1 MHKYIAVAV
10 SITLFTL
17 QGFSATPQQRRGGG
31 AGTAAPVA
39 GTKSVS
45 ARSATR
51 TAPVTGAP
59 SAVRSATA
67 GRTTVQR
74 GTPAN
79 SGTANT
85 VAARAGATQKVIGT
99 GTKVAAAGQNTV
111 VADNCQEK
119 FNGCLDAFCMM
130 ENVNGGRCLCSNR
143 NAELDSVLA
152 EIEKLDQQSYQMA
165 TVGVEAIETG
175 VSISNLSAPST
186 TRKKIDTALW
196 NQQTDTDTSDNS
208 DEKNKTGEEL
218 YGSAIAICMERMPEC
233 KQSETMLRTI
243 YNGKIRGD
251 CAAYENAIK
260 EQRRTA
266 ETRLSEAQRA
276 MRTSAYEQLRTANK
290 YDLGQCTVEF
300 KKCMATTAGCG
311 DDFKG
316 CVGIA
321 AAENAK
327 QSVGAK
333 SKMKMYDIKGS
344 ATKISI
350 AASSYDA
357 LESKK
362 PMCMSITN
370 SCVAVKDQ
378 VWDTFL
384 REVAPQIKTAELLA
398 ESDLRTS
405 CISNISACFQ
415 KACKDTM
422 DPNDPDGSYDMCLS
436 RPETVRSLC
445 KVQIDPCEAA
455 EPLIMDYV
463 YARLASMRVD
473 SCTNEVKQCLQSDD
487 RCGKDYT
494 QCVGLDT
501 DTIIR
506 MCPYDK
512 LTGCQQVYQK
522 EGKDIRGDAV
532 YDELD
537 RMVQGIMLGIDNN
550 MMEFCQ
556 NAADEAMIKVCGD
569 TENCNAIATDD
580 HIGTGSLSYGICYYK
595 INGDNAEIDYSQCRT
610 SIDQIQDIELG
621 RVPGSTTGE
630 LGPVVPFVSV
640 IDGIMFWEQLN
651 IDVNGNIPSA
661 EEYFKSIDA
670 SKMQP
675 STKEKVAREIT
686 KLKSQINTAVA
697 AIESDPTVQFCMTGR
712 RVQGMKDAP
721 VSGEKIARFPELTKQ
736 MRNIIATS
744 ALNAAKANYY
754 KKYDIAYNQQMKD
767 YITMAERQAKI
778 KGENAKDVRREA
790 ARISCVSLADAASL
804 PMSPPP
810 PSGWG
815 MWLVVGVVVAASVA
829 VTVLTLGTGA
839 PLATAAATTTISLT
853 AEMPAITGVAI
864 TIPAATIT
872 STATI
877 TTTTAA
883 SIFAAGSALTATGI
897 ATVAA
902 AGVGAAALVGGTI
915 AQATAD
921 HSKGGTSAAQRELTG
936 HHELDQW
943 NYKQVID
950 TSFNW
955 DSLNCHKCV
964 KSTKCIKQS
973 YPLFGM
979 PKCKQWAESTE
990 ECSDT
995 QF

>member
-143 NAELDSVLA
+143 NAELDAVLA
-152 EIEKLDQQSYQMA
+152 EIEKLDQQSYSLA

>member
-143 NAELDSVLA
+143 NAELDAVLA
-152 EIEKLDQQSYQMA
+152 EIEKLDQQSYSLA

-512 LTGCQQVYQK
+512 LTGCQQVYGK
-522 EGKDIRGDAV
+522 EDDIKGNNV
-532 YDELD
+532 YDNISE
-537 RMVQGIMLGIDNN
+537 MIQGIMLGIDNN
-550 MMEFCQ
+550 MMQYCQ

-569 TENCNAIATDD
+569 TENCNGLAVDD
-580 HIGTGSLSYGICYYK
+580 NIGSRSLDYK
-595 INGDNAEIDYSQCRT
+595 ICEYENNQPT
-610 SIDQIQDIELG
+610 SRCYTNTAQIPDTSLG
-621 RVPGSTTGE
+621 RNNNAVKLFGAK
-630 LGPVVPFVSV
+630 V
-640 IDGIMFWEQLN
+640 DGQIAWEMLDFDENGKITN
-651 IDVNGNIPSA
+651 IDEAISKFSPNIT
-661 EEYFKSIDA
+661 EE
-670 SKMQP
+670 
-675 STKEKVAREIT
+675 EKN
-686 KLKSQINTAVA
+686 KLKSELAVVTNSINMAIQ
-697 AIESDPTVQFCMTGR
+697 AIETDPTVQYCMTGR
-712 RVQGMKDAP
+712 QVQGMRRTGTDGRT
-721 VSGEKIARFPELTKQ
+721 VDTFGRNDIARFPQLTAQ
-736 MRNIIATS
+736 MRMIVAAGAIA
-744 ALNAAKANYY
+744 AAKENYY
-754 KKYDIAYNQQMKD
+754 KKYDEIDKNISKDMIAL
-767 YITMAERQAKI
+767 AERVAQASADN
-778 KGENAKDVRREA
+778 ELDARREI
-790 ARISCVSLADAASL
+790 ARQACVNYGKTSINVS
-804 PMSPPP
+804 SK
-810 PSGWG
+810 GWDKNTDNENKILIG
-815 MWLVVGVVVAASVA
+815 YS
-829 VTVLTLGTGA
+829 
-839 PLATAAATTTISLT
+839 TTNTRSYK
-853 AEMPAITGVAI
+853 ENV
-864 TIPAATIT
+864 T
-872 STATI
+872 ST
-877 TTTTAA
+877 
-883 SIFAAGSALTATGI
+883 
-897 ATVAA
+897 
-902 AGVGAAALVGGTI
+902 
-915 AQATAD
+915 
-921 HSKGGTSAAQRELTG
+921 
-936 HHELDQW
+936 
-943 NYKQVID
+943 
-950 TSFNW
+950 FNW
-955 DSLNCHKCV
+955 ETLVCHRCIRKQPCSKMKGKNCR
-964 KSTKCIKQS
+964 TW
-973 YPLFGM
+973 G
-979 PKCKQWAESTE
+979 E
-990 ECSDT
+990 EHETCNDI